1 MAYRKRTK
9 ESRRNREIITCE
21 EGRGEREERGEGGSE
36 GEERRELQATTYPP
50 THAHNLTAIRTL
62 FRDSYEHLHHRHRDS
77 SAVGKTASHKL

>member
-21 EGRGEREERGEGGSE
+21 EGRGGERGGGGEGEVRGKRGGSY
-36 GEERRELQATTYPP
+36 RLQHTP